1 MVLRL
6 RARREA
12 ALSPSNH
19 PPSNTLSP
27 SSLSLS
33 LFIRF
38 IEFKSAARELAAEYK
53 HIVARKE
60 PPILGAFKYTK
71 PSHKLLERRGSELQR
86 SLRR

>member
-1 MVLRL
+1 
-6 RARREA
+6 
-12 ALSPSNH
+12 
-19 PPSNTLSP
+19 
-27 SSLSLS
+27 

-86 SLRR
+86 SLRRQ